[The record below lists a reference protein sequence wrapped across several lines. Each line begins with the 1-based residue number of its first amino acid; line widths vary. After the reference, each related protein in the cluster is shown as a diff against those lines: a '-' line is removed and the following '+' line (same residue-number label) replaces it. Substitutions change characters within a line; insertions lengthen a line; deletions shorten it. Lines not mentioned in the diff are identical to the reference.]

1 MNCTNSHLWV
11 LENPNAR
18 CRIHF
23 QHHLLELLEDV
34 LCEVS
39 GLKVT
44 ELAGEDHK
52 PGHQGCKI
60 SQPLDCFGVI

>member
-1 MNCTNSHLWV
+1 VFEHCLTAEKYLNF
-11 LENPNAR
+11 LED
-18 CRIHF
+18 
-23 QHHLLELLEDV
+23 HLLELLEDV